1 MGNDILAGGR
11 GEPILVVRDQGV
23 WQQQVAAERR
33 AKEDE
38 QIKARVAQIRHD
50 DGVRQ
55 WTKPATHQELADSLA
70 AYNAVRAE
78 RNRQAREEE
87 RQLEELTAWAVEV
100 ELELA
105 SAEKEPTPT
114 RWGRPL
120 SKAQLAFEE
129 AQAREAIASWRS

>member
-23 WQQQVAAERR
+23 WQQQVA
-33 AKEDE
+33 DE